1 MAATPP
7 PGAPARPDRIT
18 PMWLAHHY
26 PEDYDR
32 CLRVGRRH
40 VCRRC
45 AVLYPVAFVTL
56 ILTAGAHPPAA
67 VDVVLVALLPLPAL
81 VEFVLEHLGVLRYS
95 PVRLVALT
103 LPLGVGLG
111 RGLARYL
118 DDHGDRLFWGVV
130 ILYTGVGV
138 AAAFARQRRGAART
152 GDAADPS
159 V

>member
-1 MAATPP
+1 MATPP

-32 CLRVGRRH
+32 CLRVRGRH

-45 AVLYPVAFVTL
+45 AVLYPVAFLTL
-56 ILTAGAHPPAA
+56 AVTAGWHPSAA

-81 VEFVLEHLGVLRYS
+81 VEFGAEHLGLVRYR
-95 PVRLVALT
+95 PARLVALT
-103 LPLGVGLG
+103 VPLGVGLG

-118 DDHGDRLFWGVV
+118 DDHADRLFWGVV
-130 ILYTGVGV
+130 VVYTALGV
-138 AAAFARQRRGAART
+138 AAAYARQRRAA
-152 GDAADPS
+152 GSSPGDPS